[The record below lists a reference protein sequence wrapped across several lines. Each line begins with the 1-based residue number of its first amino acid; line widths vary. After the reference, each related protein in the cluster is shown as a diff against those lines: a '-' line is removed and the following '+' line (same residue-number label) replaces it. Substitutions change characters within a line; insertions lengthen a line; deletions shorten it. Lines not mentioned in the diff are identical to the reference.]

1 MGGMQVPPHVAEGD
15 VARAGGQRCVAQRSV
30 AVGRDDH
37 VEPPGERRQQAGDV
51 RLRPS
56 GLGERDEQ
64 QDPRSAD
71 HLTVQLY
78 SGPMS
83 VGQPAACRAA
93 GVLAIVLFAWW
104 ATADGG
110 YAPGAWYPGALLVLA
125 ALAGCV
131 RPGSYRALSTP
142 ARWALAAF
150 AGFTVWSFCSIAWA
164 DARGDAWDG
173 ANRTLLYLTVFAL
186 FAAVAWTAGEAAVGL
201 GAFALVTAGVGAW
214 EIARALAGDAQAVF
228 FDGRLAAPIGYENAS
243 AALFLAAFWAALLIA
258 ARRQTP
264 GIARGVLL
272 AAAGLLLQLTILA
285 QSRGSLIAG
294 AVTLAVA
301 VALVHDRA
309 PLLLALSAVALAAA
323 ASLPALLSVYDG
335 GAPGGEPDLVPV
347 VVAMCLSAAA
357 LFATGLG
364 LEAATRWVGA
374 HARASRTR
382 VVAAAAAL
390 VAATAGGLALA
401 GGPAADSR
409 FAAGPG
415 SGRYDFWRV
424 AALEFA
430 RNPVGGVGA
439 DNFAHDYVRDRDGRE
454 EPLYPHSLVLRAVA
468 QTGVVGG
475 ALLALFLGAV
485 VMSVR
490 SAGDDV
496 AVAALV
502 VGAVWVSHGVDRL
515 AVGDPGRRSAGDGR
529 PGSGRRDGSRGAP
542 PARPARRSR
551 SRHWPAR
558 RRCPMRCRRCRR
570 GRSTAP
576 CAAGATTRPR
586 RCAASSAH
594 ERSTPCPTSP
604 TSSPACW
611 PAAPATTSGHG
622 RRSCRRWSATR
633 AAGTCTSSSRCST
646 CGTAVA
652 PPPFSAWSA
661 PARSTPASP

>member
-1 MGGMQVPPHVAEGD
+1 
-15 VARAGGQRCVAQRSV
+15 
-30 AVGRDDH
+30 
-37 VEPPGERRQQAGDV
+37 
-51 RLRPS
+51 
-56 GLGERDEQ
+56 
-64 QDPRSAD
+64 
-71 HLTVQLY
+71 
-78 SGPMS
+78 MS
-83 VGQPAACRAA
+83 FGQPAACRAA

-131 RPGSYRALSTP
+131 RPGSYRELSTP
-142 ARWALAAF
+142 ARWALAAL

-186 FAAVAWTAGEAAVGL
+186 FASVAWTAGEAAVGL
-201 GAFALVTAGVGAW
+201 GTFALATAGVGAW
-214 EIARALAGDAQAVF
+214 EIARALAADAQAVF
-228 FDGRLAAPIGYENAS
+228 FDGRLAAPVGYENAS

-258 ARRQTP
+258 ALRQTP

-357 LFATGLG
+357 LFAAGLG

-374 HARASRTR
+374 HARRSRSR
-382 VVAAAAAL
+382 AMAAAAAL

-475 ALLALFLGAV
+475 ALLALFFGAV

-490 SAGDDV
+490 SAGEDV

-502 VGAVWVSHGVDRL
+502 VGAVWVSHGAIDWL
-515 AVGDPGRRSAGDGR
+515 WEIPAVGAPAMAALGLAAGMGSRNAAGPTRAPIAYAALGCAAALSYALPALSAREVDGAVRGWSGDPTAALRRLERARALNPLSDKPDLVSGLLARRAGDHERARQAFLQALERDARSWNVHVEVALLDLREGRRTAALQRVERARALNPGEPLIDAALETVTRGESPSAELLDELYERGV
-529 PGSGRRDGSRGAP
+529 PGP
-542 PARPARRSR
+542 TARR
-551 SRHWPAR
+551 PVD
-558 RRCPMRCRRCRR
+558 CLPVQ
-570 GRSTAP
+570 GL
-576 CAAGATTRPR
+576 
-586 RCAASSAH
+586 
-594 ERSTPCPTSP
+594 
-604 TSSPACW
+604 AC
-611 PAAPATTSGHG
+611 
-622 RRSCRRWSATR
+622 
-633 AAGTCTSSSRCST
+633 
-646 CGTAVA
+646 
-652 PPPFSAWSA
+652 
-661 PARSTPASP
+661 